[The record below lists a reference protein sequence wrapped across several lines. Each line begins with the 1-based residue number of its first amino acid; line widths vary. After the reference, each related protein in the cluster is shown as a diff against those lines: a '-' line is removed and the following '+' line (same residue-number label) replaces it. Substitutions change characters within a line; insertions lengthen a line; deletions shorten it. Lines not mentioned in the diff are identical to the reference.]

1 MDSTFRYA
9 QVKIRCT
16 RLPGVFRIDPLA
28 VIYTGSAGSWTE
40 AGVTETR
47 ANEWNP
53 AFATGVT
60 LPADNSSQKNVE
72 LRVDIY
78 NKERADSRFI
88 GTASVNL
95 GGLIEHNEKTNEEAE
110 LALELPS
117 GKKCKSRVFLRVLKG
132 YNPLTSDNAG
142 GTFSLAMQ
150 LGQTQYWGVSMKV
163 FYEISSGENGVWTP
177 VYKSDVAKLDRQG
190 WGQFDSMTIS
200 LRDLC
205 RDDVG
210 THLLFTLYRQ
220 RMLGH
225 KRVLG
230 TWQSSVQKL
239 SRSSDGELMHFS
251 PNTAEDILAADVLVA
266 HTRKTGN
273 EYSVGFKLVNVR
285 WNAPEVEEHAV

>member
-1 MDSTFRYA
+1 M
-9 QVKIRCT
+9 
-16 RLPGVFRIDPLA
+16 DPLA
-28 VIYTGSAGSWTE
+28 VVYTGSAGSWTE

-53 AFATGVT
+53 AFATGIT
-60 LPADNSSQKNVE
+60 LPADSNSQKNIE

-78 NKERADSRFI
+78 NKQRVDSRFI
-88 GTASVNL
+88 GTASVHL
-95 GGLIEHNEKTNEEAE
+95 GGLIAQDGKETE
-110 LALELPS
+110 LALETPN
-117 GKKCKSRVFLRVLKG
+117 GKGGKSRVFLRVLQG
-132 YNPLTSDNAG
+132 YNPLTSDGSG
-142 GTFSLAMQ
+142 GTFSMAMQ
-150 LGQTQYWGVSMKV
+150 LSQTQYWGVSMKV
-163 FYEISSGENGVWTP
+163 FYEISSGENGTWTP

-190 WGQFDSMTIS
+190 WGQFDSMTIL

-205 RDDVG
+205 RDDIG

-220 RMLGH
+220 RVLGH

-239 SRSSDGELMHFS
+239 SRSSDGELIHFS